1 MSSPS
6 NSSPNV
12 ASSEKDVRHQEIE
25 HSHGVRVEHAD
36 GAVDYVDEKAI
47 GGDSAAMPEGY
58 FRSAPFIL
66 TVVSICLGN
75 MCAYT
80 GWVLPANTLLL
91 INASLGGSPNIGWVA
106 TAWTLGSSIG
116 FLLVGRLSDIFGRR
130 YIVLGGGILSLIGC
144 IVGATAQSVETLI
157 AASVFNG
164 IAAAQQ
170 LSFGIFLGELVPN
183 RLRGPVIGGVFLSA
197 VPFSVFGPSIARAF
211 ITNTAAGWRWSFYM
225 SIIFAAIALV
235 LAFFFYHP
243 PSYAQLHVGGKSKAQ
258 QVKELDYIGITLFVS
273 GCVLFLVGLSWGG
286 IAYPWV
292 SGHVLGTLIS
302 GIVILIIFAVYETY
316 FCKASPLMPPRLFKN
331 VGFVAICVVA
341 SIAAMVY
348 YALTILWPAIIMTL
362 YTTDSTQVGL
372 QSSVVGGGILLG
384 QVLGGFG
391 LSYIPK
397 VKWQA
402 VISAIIGFVFM
413 TSLIS
418 VDPSRW
424 AATIA
429 LATVGLVAIGYND
442 NITFPGVT
450 LVVEPQ
456 DIGLATGVMGS
467 IRGLAGAVAQALY
480 ASVQSNKLAQ
490 YTADYVTAAATSNGL
505 PASSLASLFPAI
517 TAGDFS
523 TVPGMTTPIATAVGK
538 AVQSAYQDSF
548 KMVFYATIPF
558 SVIMVI
564 GSALIPNMEN
574 NLHMNVAKKLQNTND
589 NTVSATPRAKAA
601 EV

>member
-1 MSSPS
+1 MSTPG
-6 NSSPNV
+6 NSSPKTG
-12 ASSEKDVRHQEIE
+12 SSEKAAAAQEVE
-25 HSHGVRVEHAD
+25 HAHGVRVEHAD
-36 GAVDYVDEKAI
+36 GTVDYIDEKAI
-47 GGDSAAMPEGY
+47 GGDSNAMPDGY

-66 TVVSICLGN
+66 TVVSICMGN
-75 MCAYT
+75 ICAYT

-91 INASLGGSPNIGWVA
+91 INASLGGSPNISWVA

-130 YIVLGGGILSLIGC
+130 YIVLGGNLMGLVGC
-144 IVGATAQSVETLI
+144 IIGATAQTVETLI

-164 IAAAQQ
+164 LAAAQQ

-183 RLRGPVIGGVFLSA
+183 RLRGPMIAFVFFSA
-197 VPFSVFGPSIARAF
+197 APFAVFGPSIARAF

-225 SIIFAAIALV
+225 SIIFAVVGLT

-243 PSYAQLHVGGKSKAQ
+243 PTYAQLHVGGKSKRQ
-258 QVKELDYIGITLFVS
+258 QVKELDYIGIVLFVG
-273 GCVLFLVGLSWGG
+273 GCVLFLIGLSWGG
-286 IAYPWV
+286 VAYPWV
-292 SGHVLGTLIS
+292 SGHVLGTLLS
-302 GIVILIIFAVYETY
+302 GIVALIIFAVYETY

-348 YALTILWPAIIMTL
+348 YALTILWPVIIMTL

-372 QSSVVGGGILLG
+372 QSAVVGGGILLG
-384 QVLGGFG
+384 QLLGGIG
-391 LSYIPK
+391 ISYIPK

-402 VISAIIGFVFM
+402 IISAVIGFVFV

-424 AATIA
+424 AATIGLA
-429 LATVGLVAIGYND
+429 LIALIAIGYND
-442 NITFPGVT
+442 DITFPGVT

-480 ASVQSNKLAQ
+480 VSVQSNKLEQ
-490 YTADYVTAAATSNGL
+490 YMADYVTSAATSNGL
-505 PASSLASLFPAI
+505 PQSSLTTLFKAI
-517 TAGDFS
+517 AAGDFS
-523 TVPGMTTPIATAVGK
+523 AVPGMTPSIAAAVGQ
-538 AVQSAYQDSF
+538 AVQLAYRDSF

-558 SVIMVI
+558 SIIMII
-564 GSALIPNMEN
+564 GSAFIPNMEKK
-574 NLHMNVAKKLQNTND
+574 LHMNVAKKLQNASD
-589 NTVSATPRAKAA
+589 DSAATRNKA
-601 EV
+601 VTQDV